1 MPVFN
6 IGFYQ
11 QLQRF
16 SIKRGQ
22 HADGIKFITNTF
34 EPVLT
39 LFIEMFRYWGTPDG
53 GFGSF
58 LLIGRLDGFPF
69 TKARCVGVFGGPGI
83 IENSY

>member
-22 HADGIKFITNTF
+22 HADGIKFLTNTL

-39 LFIEMFRYWGTPDG
+39 LLIEMFRYWGDP
-53 GFGSF
+53 
-58 LLIGRLDGFPF
+58 
-69 TKARCVGVFGGPGI
+69 
-83 IENSY
+83 